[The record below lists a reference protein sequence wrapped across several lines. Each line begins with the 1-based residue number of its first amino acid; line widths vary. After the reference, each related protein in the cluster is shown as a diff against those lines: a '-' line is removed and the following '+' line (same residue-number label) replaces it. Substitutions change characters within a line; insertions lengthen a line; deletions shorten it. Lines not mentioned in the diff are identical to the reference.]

1 MTDTNTTT
9 QQISAF
15 VARWMTDND
24 GENLEGETEDCTGRL
39 REALGA
45 AFPKASK
52 SEVDAALQAIR
63 DVFLPVGRLATT
75 NLRKR
80 PLPSDLLGNN
90 DYPLRP
96 ARSSLTVG

>member
-39 REALGA
+39 REALRA

-63 DVFLPVGRLATT
+63 DVF
-75 NLRKR
+75 R
-80 PLPSDLLGNN
+80 PLAD
-90 DYPLRP
+90 
-96 ARSSLTVG
+96 